1 MRKEDLNG
9 LPNDIKGRLGY
20 VDDPS
25 SIEAQI
31 AAGWPQTTS
40 PEEWDE
46 IPVQVVGKVQGNIRI
61 TRSENEIVTKREN
74 EVSPGRPKRTRFV
87 QVIDQDG
94 IPRMQRFKQ
103 SFHGEWDDLPVL
115 GSIEEEVAEEMG
127 IHPDII
133 RRGILTPSELNKYLE
148 GVGVEESHTQA
159 RRFDNERKKKGGAS
173 KTDWKSD
180 SHPSLKKRRLDSE
193 D

>member
-1 MRKEDLNG
+1 MRKEDLSG
-9 LPNDIKGRLGY
+9 LPDDIKGRLGC

-46 IPVQVVGKVQGNIRI
+46 IPVQVVGKIQGNLRI
-61 TRSENEIVTKREN
+61 TRSGNEIVTEGED
-74 EVSPGRPKRTRFV
+74 EVFPGRPKRTRFV

-94 IPRMQRFKQ
+94 IPRIQRFKP

-127 IHPDII
+127 IYPDVI
-133 RRGILTPSELNKYLE
+133 RRGILTPSELTEYLE

-159 RRFDNERKKKGGAS
+159 RRFDNVRKEKGGAS
-173 KTDWKSD
+173 KTDWKPNNN
-180 SHPSLKKRRLDSE
+180 PSLKRE
-193 D
+193 